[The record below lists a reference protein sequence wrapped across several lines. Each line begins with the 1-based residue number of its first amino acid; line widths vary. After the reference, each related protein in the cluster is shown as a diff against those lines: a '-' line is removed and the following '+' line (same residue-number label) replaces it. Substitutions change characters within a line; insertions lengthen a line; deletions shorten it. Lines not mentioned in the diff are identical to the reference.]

1 MEIAWNNITN
11 SSTVTTNSSAPNI
24 TETVFTNNNTVG
36 PTDTPNV
43 IPNSDSNIL
52 INDRVSGNV
61 VKVTENGGGVN
72 GLRKPR
78 RKTTHSHLL
87 KLRTFCKT
95 LNRFLG
101 QNLPLKQLT
110 HAYKSHSASNNQLA
124 SVSHISIRSHDSIT
138 DILEKSVYIPAF
150 LRARK
155 HHCRVVLNVGGERH
169 EVMWKTLRR
178 LPLSRLGR
186 LSISNNPAELAQ
198 LFDSYSNEKN
208 ELYFDQY
215 ARSFGSILGVYRTGH
230 LHFLEDICVVAFKN
244 DLFYWGINEYQL
256 ETCCYYKYY
265 LKKEQVQEEL
275 KKTREISLSQAEE
288 EQFGTGRWATLQKY
302 MWDLVEKPQT
312 SMVARIFAVISIA
325 FIILSII
332 GLNLST
338 MPELRGNSSGIHYDN
353 HNANNTDY
361 VNEHLETLELICT
374 IWFTVEY
381 ALRLSVAPNK
391 CTFIKSPMN
400 LIDVIAILPYY
411 FSVIF
416 EVWLHSPLDSLVSMR
431 KIVQMFRILRILR
444 VFKLARHSQGLQA
457 LGYTLK
463 QSYKELGL
471 LMLFVVLVV
480 LLFSSLAYFAEKDD
494 NKNEFQS
501 IPATFWWAIITM
513 TTVGYGDITPK
524 TALGKVIGSIC
535 CICGVL
541 VVGLPIPIIVNNFA
555 AFYHD
560 QMRREKVLKRQE
572 AHDEGCQLGNTNFLK
587 KSIINQKA
595 LYNKRS
601 LNIIRDRYSLGSIKS
616 ENTIERGYHSNCNSC
631 NKLTSQKGIHFIN
644 KEIGI
649 INPSDNLIR
658 YKQVSL
664 SVNDVNSMACGEYC
678 S

>member
-1 MEIAWNNITN
+1 MEIAWNNNNTHTVD
-11 SSTVTTNSSAPNI
+11 SSVANTTDTVSTT
-24 TETVFTNNNTVG
+24 NNTVDHTKTKNIILDSG
-36 PTDTPNV
+36 
-43 IPNSDSNIL
+43 SNIL
-52 INDRVSGNV
+52 INDGVSGNDV
-61 VKVTENGGGVN
+61 NVKNSDEGELTF
-72 GLRKPR
+72 RKPC
-78 RKTTHSHLL
+78 RKTTNSNLL
-87 KLRTFCKT
+87 KSKAFCKS
-95 LNRFLG
+95 LRRFLG
-101 QNLPLKQLT
+101 RNRPLKQLT
-110 HAYKSHSASNNQLA
+110 DTPKSRSASNNQLT
-124 SVSHISIRSHDSIT
+124 SVDHISIHSHDSVT
-138 DILEKSVYIPAF
+138 AILETSVNIPAF

-155 HHCRVVLNVGGERH
+155 HYSRVVLNVGGERH

-186 LSISNNPAELAQ
+186 LSISNNPAELAR
-198 LFDSYSNEKN
+198 LFDNYSVEKN
-208 ELYFDQY
+208 ELYFDRY

-244 DLFYWGINEYQL
+244 DLFYWGIDEYQL

-275 KKTREISLSQAEE
+275 KKTREISLSQAQE
-288 EQFGTGRWATLQKY
+288 EQFGTGRLAALQKY
-302 MWDLVEKPQT
+302 IWDLVEKPQT
-312 SMVARIFAVISIA
+312 SMAARIFAVISIF

-338 MPELRGNSSGIHYDN
+338 IPELRGNSSGIIFD
-353 HNANNTDY
+353 NNTISITDH
-361 VNEHLETLELICT
+361 VNERLEALESICT
-374 IWFTVEY
+374 IWFTFEY
-381 ALRLSVAPNK
+381 ALRLLVAPNK

-471 LMLFVVLVV
+471 LMLFVILVV

-524 TALGKVIGSIC
+524 TVLGKVIGSIC

-572 AHDEGCQLGNTNFLK
+572 AHNDGCRLGNTNFLT
-587 KSIINQKA
+587 KSTTKQKT
-595 LYNKRS
+595 LCSKR
-601 LNIIRDRYSLGSIKS
+601 NCIMTRDRYSLGAIQS
-616 ENTIERGYHSNCNSC
+616 ENTIDRGCHSNYDSSYH
-631 NKLTSQKGIHFIN
+631 KMTSG
-644 KEIGI
+644 KEIGV
-649 INPSDNLIR
+649 INPNCNLIK
-658 YKQVSL
+658 YKQISW
-664 SVNDVNSMACGEYC
+664 SVNDVDNMVYA
-678 S
+678 

>member
-1 MEIAWNNITN
+1 MEIACNNNHNN
-11 SSTVTTNSSAPNI
+11 SSTTNSS
-24 TETVFTNNNTVG
+24 NTIFI
-36 PTDTPNV
+36 N
-43 IPNSDSNIL
+43 SNI
-52 INDRVSGNV
+52 NAPANV
-61 VKVTENGGGVN
+61 TSTILSSDCTVAIDDPESENSENVN
-72 GLRKPR
+72 RSRKQR
-78 RKTTHSHLL
+78 FKTTRSHLL
-87 KLRTFCKT
+87 KSKTICKA
-95 LNRFLG
+95 LHGFLG
-101 QNLPLKQLT
+101 HNLHLKQSTYSQKCL
-110 HAYKSHSASNNQLA
+110 SGSNNQLN
-124 SVSHISIRSHDSIT
+124 SVDHISINRNDSVT
-138 DILEKSVYIPAF
+138 DFLETPASIPAF

-155 HHCRVVLNVGGERH
+155 YYSRVVLNVGGERH

-186 LSISNNPAELAQ
+186 LSISDNPIELAQ
-198 LFDSYSNEKN
+198 LFDDYSTEKN
-208 ELYFDQY
+208 ELYFDRY

-230 LHFLEDICVVAFKN
+230 LHFFEDICVVAFKN

-265 LKKEQVQEEL
+265 LKKEQMQEEL
-275 KKTREISLSQAEE
+275 KKTREINLSQAQE
-288 EQFGTGRWATLQKY
+288 EQFGIGRWATLQKY
-302 MWDLVEKPQT
+302 IWDIVEKPQT
-312 SMVARIFAVISIA
+312 SMAARIFAVISIA

-338 MPELRGNSSGIHYDN
+338 IPELRGNVSGINYDN
-353 HNANNTDY
+353 HTTNNTDY
-361 VNEHLETLELICT
+361 VNEHLEMLESICT
-374 IWFTVEY
+374 IWFTFEY
-381 ALRLSVAPNK
+381 ALRLLVAPNK

-494 NKNEFQS
+494 NKHEFQS

-524 TALGKVIGSIC
+524 TVLGKVIGSIC

-541 VVGLPIPIIVNNFA
+541 IVGLPIPIIVNNFA

-572 AHDEGCQLGNTNFLK
+572 AHSEGCNLGNTDFLRK
-587 KSIINQKA
+587 SSTKQGPSCNKRCPNMIRNRYSLGEIRTKSIINLGYYTEYDSYYDKMTTEG
-595 LYNKRS
+595 K
-601 LNIIRDRYSLGSIKS
+601 IRF
-616 ENTIERGYHSNCNSC
+616 ENDKICTINTNDKIVKHR
-631 NKLTSQKGIHFIN
+631 
-644 KEIGI
+644 
-649 INPSDNLIR
+649 
-658 YKQVSL
+658 QVSR
-664 SVNDVNSMACGEYC
+664 SVNDVRSMEYEEYNL
-678 S
+678 